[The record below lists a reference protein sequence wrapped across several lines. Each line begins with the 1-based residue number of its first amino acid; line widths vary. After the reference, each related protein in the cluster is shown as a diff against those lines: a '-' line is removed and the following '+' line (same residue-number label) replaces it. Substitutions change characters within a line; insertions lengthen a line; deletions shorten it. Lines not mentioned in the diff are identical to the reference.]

1 MSRPKRQRR
10 PEDRPDE
17 ILDAALAVFTE
28 QGFAAARVDDIAK
41 RAGLSKGAVYLYFPS
56 KEAMLN
62 ALVEQSAGLVAQSA
76 ERMVA
81 AAAPDDPEQ
90 AFRAVLKMVL
100 TVISDPEVSA
110 APRLVLSEAPRFPE
124 LAAYYRTH
132 VIDIGQRTFR
142 TLFATGIE
150 RGVFREIDTHA
161 AMRAVMGPVI
171 AHMLLTNV
179 FNRPGDPQH
188 DPAAMADAL
197 ADIVLNGLKP
207 RPGDAS

>member
-81 AAAPDDPEQ
+81 AAAPEDPEQ

-100 TVISDPEVSA
+100 TVISDPEISA

-161 AMRAVMGPVI
+161 ALRAVMGPVI

-197 ADIVLNGLKP
+197 TDIVLNGLKP

>member
-81 AAAPDDPEQ
+81 AAAPEDPEQ

-100 TVISDPEVSA
+100 TVISDPEISA

-161 AMRAVMGPVI
+161 ALRAVMGPVI

-207 RPGDAS
+207 RPGTPS

>member
-81 AAAPDDPEQ
+81 AAAPDDPEKGSG
-90 AFRAVLKMVL
+90 RA
-100 TVISDPEVSA
+100 
-110 APRLVLSEAPRFPE
+110 
-124 LAAYYRTH
+124 H
-132 VIDIGQRTFR
+132 V
-142 TLFATGIE
+142 
-150 RGVFREIDTHA
+150 
-161 AMRAVMGPVI
+161 
-171 AHMLLTNV
+171 
-179 FNRPGDPQH
+179 
-188 DPAAMADAL
+188 
-197 ADIVLNGLKP
+197 
-207 RPGDAS
+207 

>member
-1 MSRPKRQRR
+1 
-10 PEDRPDE
+10 
-17 ILDAALAVFTE
+17 
-28 QGFAAARVDDIAK
+28 
-41 RAGLSKGAVYLYFPS
+41 
-56 KEAMLN
+56 
-62 ALVEQSAGLVAQSA
+62 
-76 ERMVA
+76 MVA
-81 AAAPDDPEQ
+81 AAAPEDPEQ

-100 TVISDPEVSA
+100 TVISDPEISA

-161 AMRAVMGPVI
+161 ALRAVMGPVI

-207 RPGDAS
+207 RPGTPS

>member
-1 MSRPKRQRR
+1 MTAPLRRRR
-10 PEDRPDE
+10 PEARPEE
-17 ILDAALAVFTE
+17 ILAAALDVFT
-28 QGFAAARVDDIAK
+28 QTGFASARVEDIAR

-81 AAAPDDPEQ
+81 AAAPGDPEQ
-90 AFRAVLKMVL
+90 AFRAVLRMVL
-100 TVISDPEVSA
+100 TVLSDPEVSA

-132 VIDIGQRTFR
+132 VIDIGQRAFR
-142 TLFATGIE
+142 ALFAAGIE
-150 RGVFREIDTHA
+150 RGRFRAVDAEA
-161 AMRAVMGPVI
+161 AMRALMGPVI
-171 AHMLLTNV
+171 AHVLLTTV

-188 DPAAMADAL
+188 DPAVMADAL

-207 RPGDAS
+207 RPGDVS

>member
-81 AAAPDDPEQ
+81 AAAPGDPEQ

-100 TVISDPEVSA
+100 TVISDPDVSA

-132 VIDIGQRTFR
+132 VIDIGQRAFR
-142 TLFATGIE
+142 TLFAAGIE
-150 RGVFREIDTHA
+150 RGVFRAVDGDA
-161 AMRAVMGPVI
+161 AMRTLMGPVI
-171 AHMLLTNV
+171 AHMLLTTV
-179 FNRPGDPQH
+179 FNRPGDPEH
-188 DPAAMADAL
+188 DPAVMADAL
-197 ADIVLNGLKP
+197 AEIVLNGLKP